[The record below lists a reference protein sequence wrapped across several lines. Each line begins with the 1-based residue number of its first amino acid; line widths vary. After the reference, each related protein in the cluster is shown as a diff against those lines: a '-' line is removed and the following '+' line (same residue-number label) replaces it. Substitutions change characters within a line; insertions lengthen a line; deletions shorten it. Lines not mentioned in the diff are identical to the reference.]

1 MILITK
7 DKLDS
12 EIVRQR
18 ISKDTNGAVCMFLG
32 TTRSTHQGRDVM
44 YLEYETY
51 YEMAEKK
58 LIDISK
64 DIYDKWQL
72 DDVAYLHRIG
82 RVDIG
87 EISLIVGVA
96 APHRKEAFL
105 ACQYS
110 VDLIK
115 KIVPIWKKE
124 VYVDGEVWI
133 GTPEDTAMRNF

>member
-1 MILITK
+1 MILITQ

-12 EIVRQR
+12 ERVRQK

-32 TTRSTHQGRDVM
+32 TTRSTHRGRDVM

-58 LIDISK
+58 LTDISK

-87 EISLIVGVA
+87 EISLIVGIA

-124 VYVDGEVWI
+124 VYVGGEVWI
-133 GTPEDTAMRNF
+133 GTPEDIAMRNF

>member
-1 MILITK
+1 MANEIEVNEKLNLQLRRCGLSPKTLFISSLK
-7 DKLDS
+7 DH
-12 EIVRQR
+12 IIQ
-18 ISKDTNGAVCMFLG
+18 
-32 TTRSTHQGRDVM
+32 
-44 YLEYETY
+44 
-51 YEMAEKK
+51 KK

>member
-1 MILITK
+1 LILITQ

-12 EIVRQR
+12 ERVRQK

-32 TTRSTHQGRDVM
+32 TTRSTHRGRDVM

-58 LIDISK
+58 LTDISK

-87 EISLIVGVA
+87 EISLIVGIA

-124 VYVDGEVWI
+124 VYVGGEVWI
-133 GTPEDTAMRNF
+133 GTPEDIAMRNF

>member
-1 MILITK
+1 MYPNF
-7 DKLDS
+7 
-12 EIVRQR
+12 Q
-18 ISKDTNGAVCMFLG
+18 NGL
-32 TTRSTHQGRDVM
+32 TQI
-44 YLEYETY
+44 
-51 YEMAEKK
+51 EKK

-87 EISLIVGVA
+87 EISLIVGIA